1 MQETRQ
7 DFHASTELV
16 QRTRLLQ
23 RHNRQ
28 AVGRP
33 QKEVDH
39 LELLSTIINIVQAWP
54 ATNDRRRRET
64 LCSLTTLDDLH
75 QELTNLGFKCSHWAV
90 YDRLLPRRGF
100 SREGKRYVQT
110 ISVKLLR
117 PEHSLRKNSIDCMY
131 ANSFFDA
138 MMSINELLGGDAN
151 LPVEWW

>member
-1 MQETRQ
+1 M
-7 DFHASTELV
+7 HV
-16 QRTRLLQ
+16 QSLCR

-28 AVGRP
+28 ATGRP

-54 ATNDRRRRET
+54 ATNDRRKRET

-75 QELTNLGFKCSHWAV
+75 QELTKLGFKCSHWAV
-90 YDRLLPRRGF
+90 YDRLLPRWRF
-100 SREGKRYVQT
+100 SREGKRHVQT
-110 ISVKLLR
+110 TPVKLLR
-117 PEHSLRKNSIDCMY
+117 PEHSLRKKNIDRIY